1 MNDKISPDQQVELM
15 VNVIDLIS
23 KEKFEGA
30 IAILDKVI
38 EKGES
43 PFFAYQF
50 RSVCYLLNQED
61 SPFSKPDAMRMAL
74 RDAQSASGIL
84 IKFLRQFPDPR

>member
-1 MNDKISPDQQVELM
+1 MNDKITQDQQVEL
-15 VNVIDLIS
+15 VINAIDLIS
-23 KEKFEGA
+23 EEKFEGA

-61 SPFSKPDAMRMAL
+61 SPFDKPDAMRMAL
-74 RDAQSASGIL
+74 RDIQNASGIL
-84 IKFLRQFPDPR
+84 IGFLREFPDPR